1 MALPEVPQLLSGEV
15 KIRLRSL
22 LDPGLICASHWRRE
36 LNKPG
41 TWTQVGPGQQL
52 KGQTV
57 VHQGGRVHLPSFG
70 IPLPRRGLCYLISG
84 RAPSLEDSMFLSQ
97 DWGAYTDMQP
107 HSTLVWDM

>member
-57 VHQGGRVHLPSFG
+57 AHHGGRRGASAFLWNSF
-70 IPLPRRGLCYLISG
+70 
-84 RAPSLEDSMFLSQ
+84 APQ
-97 DWGAYTDMQP
+97 RP
-107 HSTLVWDM
+107 V

>member
-15 KIRLRSL
+15 KIRLRPL

-57 VHQGGRVHLPSFG
+57 ALSLEFLCPAEA
-70 IPLPRRGLCYLISG
+70 CYLISG